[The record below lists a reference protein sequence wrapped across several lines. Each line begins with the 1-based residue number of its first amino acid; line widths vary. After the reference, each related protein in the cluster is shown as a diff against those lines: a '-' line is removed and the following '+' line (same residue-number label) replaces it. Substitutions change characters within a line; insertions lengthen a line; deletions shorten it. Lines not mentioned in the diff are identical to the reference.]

1 MKRIG
6 AESRHRVDLTL
17 NGREAGGWAEPR
29 MLLSDFLRHELGA
42 TGTHVGCEHGVCGA
56 CTVRLDGAPVRACL
70 TLAVQAEGRRVDTVE
85 GLAPEGELNELQKA
99 FPPPS
104 CSPVRLLHAW
114 HFDVPRRLSGNKTR
128 AGRRGDPR
136 AAQRPSLPLHGLFR
150 DCGCCAR
157 GGRRRGGARMTDLGR
172 VLIAAA
178 ERNLHALAV
187 VDGERRFDYGAWLD
201 TVSRVAGGIGT
212 LGLRPGDRLA
222 VIMQNRWEMAALHWA
237 CQLAGVVVVPL
248 NWRSNAGELDYFLTD
263 SGAAALA
270 FDESAA
276 AAVADS
282 AGAARLRRI
291 GVGATSEGTAP
302 FADLLAAPAE
312 ATPRAG
318 EDDLSLMLYTSG
330 TTGRGKGVPRTHRAE
345 RAAALAHIA
354 QNCYRTGERT
364 LGVMPLYHTM
374 GVRSLLAMAPVGG
387 AFVCQPRFDADGALR
402 LIEAERITALYLVP
416 TLYYDLLGSP
426 GFARAD
432 ISSVRKLGF
441 AGAPMAEGLL
451 RRVED
456 AFRPELFVNHYGS
469 SEIYTFTI
477 DRDAAAKPGSA
488 GKAGIN
494 QRIRVVEIGAGDP
507 DRTVPAGTEGEVIAS
522 LESDEAFAGYW
533 QRPDADARALKQ
545 GWYFTGDVGYCDAD
559 GDLFVTGRVDDMI
572 ITGGENVL
580 PAEIES
586 VLSVHPAVA
595 EAAVAGLADERW
607 GQKVAAFVVRGGP
620 LDVAGLDAHCRASA
634 LADFK
639 RPRTYV
645 FVRAIPKSP
654 VGKVLRRLLIAGAYE
669 EDDDAAGAEAG
680 GGRGA

>member
-1 MKRIG
+1 
-6 AESRHRVDLTL
+6 
-17 NGREAGGWAEPR
+17 
-29 MLLSDFLRHELGA
+29 
-42 TGTHVGCEHGVCGA
+42 
-56 CTVRLDGAPVRACL
+56 
-70 TLAVQAEGRRVDTVE
+70 
-85 GLAPEGELNELQKA
+85 
-99 FPPPS
+99 
-104 CSPVRLLHAW
+104 
-114 HFDVPRRLSGNKTR
+114 
-128 AGRRGDPR
+128 
-136 AAQRPSLPLHGLFR
+136 
-150 DCGCCAR
+150 
-157 GGRRRGGARMTDLGR
+157 MTDLGR

-178 ERNLHALAV
+178 ERTPDALAV
-187 VDGERRFDYGAWLD
+187 VDGPRRFDYAAWLE
-201 TVSRVAGGIGT
+201 TAARVAGGLGG
-212 LGLRPGDRLA
+212 LGLRTGDRLA
-222 VIMQNRWEMAALHWA
+222 VVMQNRWEMAALHWA
-237 CQLAGVVVVPL
+237 CQLAGVALVPL
-248 NWRSNAGELDYFLTD
+248 NWRSSAEELDYFLED

-270 FDESAA
+270 FDGSAT

-282 AGAARLRRI
+282 ARASVLRR
-291 GVGATSEGTAP
+291 VAADDEAEGTEA
-302 FADLLAAPAE
+302 FGALLSTPAE
-312 ATPRAG
+312 ATPCAG

-345 RAAALAHIA
+345 RAAALAHVA

-387 AFVCQPRFDADGALR
+387 AFVCQQRFEAASALR

-416 TLYYDLLGSP
+416 TLYYDLLRSP
-426 GFARAD
+426 GFADAD
-432 ISSVRKLGF
+432 VSSVRKLGF

-451 RRVED
+451 RRAED

-477 DRDAAAKPGSA
+477 EQNAAAKPGSA

-507 DRTVPAGTEGEVIAS
+507 ERTAAPGTEGEVIAS
-522 LESDEAFAGYW
+522 LESEEAFAGYW
-533 QRPDADARALKQ
+533 QRPDADARALRQ
-545 GWYFTGDVGYCDAD
+545 GWYFTGDVGYCDGD

-586 VLSVHPAVA
+586 VLSVHPGVA

-607 GQKVAAFVVRGGP
+607 GQRVAAFVVRGGAV
-620 LDVAGLDAHCRASA
+620 DAAALDAHCRASA

-639 RPRTYV
+639 RPRAYV

-669 EDDDAAGAEAG
+669 EDRGAAAGC
-680 GGRGA
+680 GRGS

>member
-1 MKRIG
+1 
-6 AESRHRVDLTL
+6 
-17 NGREAGGWAEPR
+17 
-29 MLLSDFLRHELGA
+29 
-42 TGTHVGCEHGVCGA
+42 
-56 CTVRLDGAPVRACL
+56 
-70 TLAVQAEGRRVDTVE
+70 
-85 GLAPEGELNELQKA
+85 
-99 FPPPS
+99 
-104 CSPVRLLHAW
+104 
-114 HFDVPRRLSGNKTR
+114 
-128 AGRRGDPR
+128 
-136 AAQRPSLPLHGLFR
+136 
-150 DCGCCAR
+150 
-157 GGRRRGGARMTDLGR
+157 MTDLGR

-178 ERNLHALAV
+178 ERNPHALAV
-187 VDGERRFDYGAWLD
+187 VDGERRFDYGAWFD

-237 CQLAGVVVVPL
+237 CQLAGVVAVPL
-248 NWRSNAGELDYFLTD
+248 NWRSNADELDYFLTD

-291 GVGATSEGTAP
+291 EAGGTSEGTVP
-302 FADLLAAPAE
+302 FADLLAAPAK
-312 ATPRAG
+312 AAPRAG

-354 QNCYRTGERT
+354 QNCYRGRAHARRHAA
-364 LGVMPLYHTM
+364 LSHHG
-374 GVRSLLAMAPVGG
+374 RALAARHGAGG
-387 AFVCQPRFDADGALR
+387 RRLRLPTALR
-402 LIEAERITALYLVP
+402 GARRSPPDRGRADHRPLPGADALLRP
-416 TLYYDLLGSP
+416 AGEP

-451 RRVED
+451 RRVAD

-477 DRDAAAKPGSA
+477 DQDAAAKPGSA

-522 LESDEAFAGYW
+522 LESEEAFAGYW

-620 LDVAGLDAHCRASA
+620 WTQRGSTPTAARRRWPISSA
-634 LADFK
+634 LA
-639 RPRTYV
+639 RMSSSARSRSPRWA
-645 FVRAIPKSP
+645 RCC
-654 VGKVLRRLLIAGAYE
+654 GAC
-669 EDDDAAGAEAG
+669 
-680 GGRGA
+680 

>member
-1 MKRIG
+1 
-6 AESRHRVDLTL
+6 
-17 NGREAGGWAEPR
+17 
-29 MLLSDFLRHELGA
+29 
-42 TGTHVGCEHGVCGA
+42 
-56 CTVRLDGAPVRACL
+56 
-70 TLAVQAEGRRVDTVE
+70 
-85 GLAPEGELNELQKA
+85 
-99 FPPPS
+99 
-104 CSPVRLLHAW
+104 
-114 HFDVPRRLSGNKTR
+114 
-128 AGRRGDPR
+128 
-136 AAQRPSLPLHGLFR
+136 
-150 DCGCCAR
+150 
-157 GGRRRGGARMTDLGR
+157 MTDLGR

-178 ERNLHALAV
+178 ERNPHALAV
-187 VDGERRFDYGAWLD
+187 VDGERRFDYGAWFD
-201 TVSRVAGGIGT
+201 TVSRVAGGICT

-237 CQLAGVVVVPL
+237 CQLAGVVAVPL
-248 NWRSNAGELDYFLTD
+248 NWRSGAGELDYFLTD

-282 AGAARLRRI
+282 AAAARLRRI
-291 GVGATSEGTAP
+291 EAGGTSEGTVA
-302 FADLLAAPAE
+302 FGDLLAAPAE
-312 ATPRAG
+312 AAPRAG
-318 EDDLSLMLYTSG
+318 EDDISLMLYTSG

-354 QNCYRTGERT
+354 QNCYRAGERT

-387 AFVCQPRFDADGALR
+387 AFVCQPRFEARGALR

-451 RRVED
+451 RRVAD

-477 DRDAAAKPGSA
+477 DQDAAAKPGSA

-522 LESDEAFAGYW
+522 LESEEAFAGYW

-607 GQKVAAFVVRGGP
+607 GQKVAAFVVRAGP
-620 LDVAGLDAHCRASA
+620 VDGAGLDAHCRASA

-639 RPRTYV
+639 RPRAYV

-669 EDDDAAGAEAG
+669 EDDEGAGAEAG

>member
-1 MKRIG
+1 
-6 AESRHRVDLTL
+6 
-17 NGREAGGWAEPR
+17 
-29 MLLSDFLRHELGA
+29 
-42 TGTHVGCEHGVCGA
+42 
-56 CTVRLDGAPVRACL
+56 
-70 TLAVQAEGRRVDTVE
+70 
-85 GLAPEGELNELQKA
+85 
-99 FPPPS
+99 
-104 CSPVRLLHAW
+104 
-114 HFDVPRRLSGNKTR
+114 
-128 AGRRGDPR
+128 
-136 AAQRPSLPLHGLFR
+136 
-150 DCGCCAR
+150 
-157 GGRRRGGARMTDLGR
+157 MTDLGR

-178 ERNLHALAV
+178 ERTPRNLAV
-187 VDGERRFDYGAWLD
+187 ADGERRFDYAAWLE
-201 TVSRVAGGIGT
+201 TAACVAGGLGG

-222 VIMQNRWEMAALHWA
+222 VVMQNRWETAALHWA
-237 CQLAGVVVVPL
+237 CQLAGIVMVPL
-248 NWRSNAGELDYFLTD
+248 NWRSSADELDYFLAD

-270 FDESAA
+270 FDDSAA
-276 AAVADS
+276 AAVAGS
-282 AGAARLRRI
+282 GRAATLRRVA
-291 GVGATSEGTAP
+291 VGEGQEGTLD
-302 FADLLAAPAE
+302 FGELLAAPAE
-312 ATPRAG
+312 ATPRAS
-318 EDDLSLMLYTSG
+318 EHDLSLMLYTSG

-345 RAAALAHIA
+345 RAAALAHVA
-354 QNCYRTGERT
+354 QNCYRAGERT

-374 GVRSLLAMAPVGG
+374 GVRSLLAMALVGG
-387 AFVCQPRFDADGALR
+387 AFVCQHRFDAKGALR

-416 TLYYDLLGSP
+416 TLYYDLLQSP
-426 GFARAD
+426 GCAGAD
-432 ISSVRKLGF
+432 VSSVRKLGF

-477 DRDAAAKPGSA
+477 DQNAAAKPGSA

-494 QRIRVVEIGAGDP
+494 QRIRVVEIGAGEP
-507 DRTVPAGTEGEVIAS
+507 ARIVAAGTEGEVIAS
-522 LESDEAFAGYW
+522 LESEEAFAGYW

-607 GQKVAAFVVRGGP
+607 GQTVAAFVVRSGP
-620 LDVAGLDAHCRASA
+620 VDAEALDAHCRAST

-639 RPRTYV
+639 RPRAYV

-654 VGKVLRRLLIAGAYE
+654 VGKVLRRLLIAGEYE
-669 EDDDAAGAEAG
+669 EDEESGVRRSA
-680 GGRGA
+680 

>member
-1 MKRIG
+1 
-6 AESRHRVDLTL
+6 
-17 NGREAGGWAEPR
+17 
-29 MLLSDFLRHELGA
+29 
-42 TGTHVGCEHGVCGA
+42 
-56 CTVRLDGAPVRACL
+56 
-70 TLAVQAEGRRVDTVE
+70 
-85 GLAPEGELNELQKA
+85 
-99 FPPPS
+99 
-104 CSPVRLLHAW
+104 
-114 HFDVPRRLSGNKTR
+114 
-128 AGRRGDPR
+128 
-136 AAQRPSLPLHGLFR
+136 
-150 DCGCCAR
+150 
-157 GGRRRGGARMTDLGR
+157 MTDLGR

-178 ERNLHALAV
+178 ERTPRALAV
-187 VDGERRFDYGAWLD
+187 VDGLRRFDYAAWLD
-201 TVSRVAGGIGT
+201 TVARVAGGLGT

-222 VIMQNRWEMAALHWA
+222 VVMQNRWEMAALHWA
-237 CQLAGVVVVPL
+237 CQLAGIVVVPL
-248 NWRSNAGELDYFLTD
+248 NWRSNADELDYFLTD

-270 FDESAA
+270 FDESAK
-276 AAVADS
+276 AAVAGS
-282 AGAARLRRI
+282 TCAANLRRVS
-291 GVGATSEGTAP
+291 VGDGGEGTAA
-302 FADLLAAPAE
+302 FGDLLEAAAD
-312 ATPRAG
+312 ATPRAR

-330 TTGRGKGVPRTHRAE
+330 TTGRGKGVPRSHRAE
-345 RAAALAHIA
+345 RAAALAHVA

-387 AFVCQPRFDADGALR
+387 AFVCQRRFEADGAFR
-402 LIEAERITALYLVP
+402 LIEGERITALYLVP
-416 TLYYDLLGSP
+416 TLYYDLLECP
-426 GFARAD
+426 RFAQAD
-432 ISSVRKLGF
+432 VSSVRKLGF

-456 AFRPELFVNHYGS
+456 AFRPALFVNHYGS

-477 DRDAAAKPGSA
+477 DQNADAKPGSA
-488 GKAGIN
+488 GRAGIN

-507 DRTVPAGTEGEVIAS
+507 ECTVPAGTEGEVIAS
-522 LESDEAFAGYW
+522 LESEEAFAGYW

-607 GQKVAAFVVRGGP
+607 GQKVAAFVVRAGP
-620 LDVAGLDAHCRASA
+620 VDAAALDAHCRASA

-639 RPRTYV
+639 RPRAYV

-654 VGKVLRRLLIAGAYE
+654 VGKVLRRLLIAGDYE
-669 EDDDAAGAEAG
+669 EDQECG
-680 GGRGA
+680 GGTAA

>member
-1 MKRIG
+1 
-6 AESRHRVDLTL
+6 
-17 NGREAGGWAEPR
+17 
-29 MLLSDFLRHELGA
+29 
-42 TGTHVGCEHGVCGA
+42 
-56 CTVRLDGAPVRACL
+56 
-70 TLAVQAEGRRVDTVE
+70 
-85 GLAPEGELNELQKA
+85 
-99 FPPPS
+99 
-104 CSPVRLLHAW
+104 
-114 HFDVPRRLSGNKTR
+114 
-128 AGRRGDPR
+128 
-136 AAQRPSLPLHGLFR
+136 
-150 DCGCCAR
+150 
-157 GGRRRGGARMTDLGR
+157 MTDLGR

-178 ERNLHALAV
+178 ERNPHALAV
-187 VDGERRFDYGAWLD
+187 VDGKRRFDYAAWLD
-201 TVSRVAGGIGT
+201 TAARVAAGLGG

-237 CQLAGVVVVPL
+237 CQLAGIVVVPL
-248 NWRSNAGELDYFLTD
+248 NWRSSADELDYFLSD
-263 SGAAALA
+263 SDAAVLA
-270 FDESAA
+270 FDGSAT
-276 AAVADS
+276 AAVAGS
-282 AGAARLRRI
+282 ACAARLRCVR
-291 GVGATSEGTAP
+291 VGDGPEGTVD
-302 FADLLAAPAE
+302 FGDLLAAAAK

-354 QNCYRTGERT
+354 QNCYRAGERT

-387 AFVCQPRFDADGALR
+387 AFVCQPRFEAAEALR

-416 TLYYDLLGSP
+416 TLYYDLLGNP
-426 GFARAD
+426 QFARTD

-451 RRVED
+451 RRVER

-477 DRDAAAKPGSA
+477 DQNAAAKPGSA

-507 DRTVPAGTEGEVIAS
+507 DRTVAAGMEGEVIAS
-522 LESDEAFAGYW
+522 LESEEAFAGYW
-533 QRPDADARALKQ
+533 QRPDADAKALKR
-545 GWYFTGDVGYCDAD
+545 GWYFTGDVGYCDDA

-572 ITGGENVL
+572 VTGGENVL

-620 LDVAGLDAHCRASA
+620 VDAAALDAHCRASV

-639 RPRTYV
+639 RPRAYV

-669 EDDDAAGAEAG
+669 EDDGGAGAEAG
-680 GGRGA
+680 CGRSA

>member
-1 MKRIG
+1 
-6 AESRHRVDLTL
+6 
-17 NGREAGGWAEPR
+17 
-29 MLLSDFLRHELGA
+29 
-42 TGTHVGCEHGVCGA
+42 
-56 CTVRLDGAPVRACL
+56 
-70 TLAVQAEGRRVDTVE
+70 
-85 GLAPEGELNELQKA
+85 
-99 FPPPS
+99 
-104 CSPVRLLHAW
+104 
-114 HFDVPRRLSGNKTR
+114 
-128 AGRRGDPR
+128 
-136 AAQRPSLPLHGLFR
+136 
-150 DCGCCAR
+150 
-157 GGRRRGGARMTDLGR
+157 MTDLGR

-178 ERNLHALAV
+178 ERNPHALAV
-187 VDGERRFDYGAWLD
+187 VDGERRFDYAAWFD
-201 TVSRVAGGIGT
+201 TVSRVAGGIGA

-222 VIMQNRWEMAALHWA
+222 VIMQNCWEMAALHWA
-237 CQLAGVVVVPL
+237 CQLAGVVAVPL
-248 NWRSNAGELDYFLTD
+248 NWRSSADELDYFLTD

-270 FDESAA
+270 FDGSAA
-276 AAVADS
+276 AAMADS
-282 AGAARLRRI
+282 ACAARLRRI
-291 GVGATSEGTAP
+291 GAGGASEGTVP

-330 TTGRGKGVPRTHRAE
+330 TTGRGKGVPRSQRAE

-354 QNCYRTGERT
+354 QNCYRAGERT

-387 AFVCQPRFDADGALR
+387 AFVCQPRFEARGALR

-416 TLYYDLLGSP
+416 TLYYDLLECA

-451 RRVED
+451 RRAES

-477 DRDAAAKPGSA
+477 DQAAAAKPGSA

-522 LESDEAFAGYW
+522 LESEEAFAGYW

-572 ITGGENVL
+572 ISGGENVL

-620 LDVAGLDAHCRASA
+620 VDATGLDAHCRASA

-669 EDDDAAGAEAG
+669 DDDDGIGADAG
-680 GGRGA
+680 GRRGA

>member
-1 MKRIG
+1 
-6 AESRHRVDLTL
+6 
-17 NGREAGGWAEPR
+17 
-29 MLLSDFLRHELGA
+29 
-42 TGTHVGCEHGVCGA
+42 
-56 CTVRLDGAPVRACL
+56 
-70 TLAVQAEGRRVDTVE
+70 
-85 GLAPEGELNELQKA
+85 
-99 FPPPS
+99 
-104 CSPVRLLHAW
+104 
-114 HFDVPRRLSGNKTR
+114 
-128 AGRRGDPR
+128 
-136 AAQRPSLPLHGLFR
+136 
-150 DCGCCAR
+150 
-157 GGRRRGGARMTDLGR
+157 MTDLGR

-178 ERNLHALAV
+178 ERNPRALAV
-187 VDGERRFDYGAWLD
+187 VDGETRFDYAGWLD
-201 TVSRVAGGIGT
+201 TISRLAGGLGG
-212 LGLRPGDRLA
+212 LGLGRGERLA

-248 NWRSNAGELDYFLTD
+248 NWRSNAEELDYFLED

-270 FDESAA
+270 FDGSAVD
-276 AAVADS
+276 AVAGS
-282 AGAARLRRI
+282 ARAAQLRRI
-291 GVGATSEGTAP
+291 AVAGLTGGTVDFGNLLRAP
-302 FADLLAAPAE
+302 VE
-312 ATPRAG
+312 AVPRVS

-354 QNCYRTGERT
+354 QNCYRAGERT

-374 GVRSLLAMAPVGG
+374 GVRSLLAMPPVGG
-387 AFVCQPRFDADGALR
+387 IFVCQHRFDRDEALR
-402 LIEAERITALYLVP
+402 LIEAERVTALYLVP
-416 TLYYDLLGSP
+416 TLYYDLLESE
-426 GFARAD
+426 GFAGAD
-432 ISSVRKLGF
+432 VSSVRKLGF

-451 RRVED
+451 RRVES

-477 DRDAAAKPGSA
+477 DQNAAAKPGSA

-507 DRTVPAGTEGEVIAS
+507 ERTVAAGVEGEVIAS
-522 LESDEAFAGYW
+522 LESEEAFAGYW

-607 GQKVAAFVVRGGP
+607 GQTVAAFVVRSGP
-620 LDVAGLDAHCRASA
+620 VDAEALDAHCRAST

-639 RPRTYV
+639 RPRAYV

-654 VGKVLRRLLIAGAYE
+654 VGKVLRRLLIAGEYE
-669 EDDDAAGAEAG
+669 EDEESGVRRSA
-680 GGRGA
+680 

>member
-1 MKRIG
+1 
-6 AESRHRVDLTL
+6 
-17 NGREAGGWAEPR
+17 
-29 MLLSDFLRHELGA
+29 
-42 TGTHVGCEHGVCGA
+42 
-56 CTVRLDGAPVRACL
+56 
-70 TLAVQAEGRRVDTVE
+70 
-85 GLAPEGELNELQKA
+85 
-99 FPPPS
+99 
-104 CSPVRLLHAW
+104 
-114 HFDVPRRLSGNKTR
+114 
-128 AGRRGDPR
+128 
-136 AAQRPSLPLHGLFR
+136 
-150 DCGCCAR
+150 
-157 GGRRRGGARMTDLGR
+157 MTDLGR

-178 ERNLHALAV
+178 ERSPHALAV
-187 VDGERRFDYGAWLD
+187 VDGERRFDYAAWLD
-201 TVSRVAGGIGT
+201 TVSRVAGGLGT
-212 LGLRPGDRLA
+212 LELRPGDRLA

-237 CQLAGVVVVPL
+237 CQLAGVVAVPL
-248 NWRSNAGELDYFLTD
+248 NWRSSADELDYFLTD

-270 FDESAA
+270 FDGSAA
-276 AAVADS
+276 AAVANS
-282 AGAARLRRI
+282 ACAARLRRI
-291 GVGATSEGTAP
+291 GAGATPEGTVP

-312 ATPRAG
+312 AAPRAG

-330 TTGRGKGVPRTHRAE
+330 TTGRGKGVPRSHRAE

-354 QNCYRTGERT
+354 QNCYRAGERT

-387 AFVCQPRFDADGALR
+387 AFVCQPRFEARGALR

-426 GFARAD
+426 GFAATD
-432 ISSVRKLGF
+432 TSSVRKLGF
-441 AGAPMAEGLL
+441 AGTPMAEGLL
-451 RRVED
+451 RRVAD

-477 DRDAAAKPGSA
+477 DQDAAAKPGSA

-522 LESDEAFAGYW
+522 LESEEAFAGYW

-607 GQKVAAFVVRGGP
+607 GRRWPPSLCARPGGRSGARRPLPRVR
-620 LDVAGLDAHCRASA
+620 AGRLQAPSRVC
-634 LADFK
+634 L
-639 RPRTYV
+639 RPRD
-645 FVRAIPKSP
+645 PKSP

-669 EDDDAAGAEAG
+669 EDDEGAGAEAG
-680 GGRGA
+680 GRRGA

>member
-1 MKRIG
+1 
-6 AESRHRVDLTL
+6 
-17 NGREAGGWAEPR
+17 
-29 MLLSDFLRHELGA
+29 
-42 TGTHVGCEHGVCGA
+42 
-56 CTVRLDGAPVRACL
+56 
-70 TLAVQAEGRRVDTVE
+70 
-85 GLAPEGELNELQKA
+85 
-99 FPPPS
+99 
-104 CSPVRLLHAW
+104 
-114 HFDVPRRLSGNKTR
+114 
-128 AGRRGDPR
+128 
-136 AAQRPSLPLHGLFR
+136 
-150 DCGCCAR
+150 
-157 GGRRRGGARMTDLGR
+157 MTDLGR

-178 ERNLHALAV
+178 ERTPRSLAV
-187 VDGERRFDYGAWLD
+187 VDGEKRFDYAAWLD
-201 TVSRVAGGIGT
+201 TVARVAAGLGG

-222 VIMQNRWEMAALHWA
+222 VVMQNRWEMAALHWA

-248 NWRSNAGELDYFLTD
+248 NWRSNADELDYFLSD

-270 FDESAA
+270 FDGSAT
-276 AAVADS
+276 AAVAGS
-282 AGAARLRRI
+282 GCAARLRRVS
-291 GVGATSEGTAP
+291 VGDGSEGTAA
-302 FADLLAAPAE
+302 FGDLLEAAADGT
-312 ATPRAG
+312 ARAG

-345 RAAALAHIA
+345 RAATLAHVA
-354 QNCYRTGERT
+354 QNCYGTGERT

-387 AFVCQPRFDADGALR
+387 AFVCQHRFDAAGALR

-416 TLYYDLLGSP
+416 TLYYDLLESP
-426 GFARAD
+426 QFADAD
-432 ISSVRKLGF
+432 VASVRKLGF

-451 RRVED
+451 RRVES

-477 DRDAAAKPGSA
+477 DQNAAAKPGSA

-494 QRIRVVEIGAGDP
+494 QRIRVVEIGTGDP
-507 DRTVPAGTEGEVIAS
+507 ERTVPAGTEGEVIAS
-522 LESDEAFAGYW
+522 LESEEAFAGYW
-533 QRPDADARALKQ
+533 QRPDADAKALKQ

-607 GQKVAAFVVRGGP
+607 GQKVAAFVVRSGP
-620 LDVAGLDAHCRASA
+620 VDAAALDAHCRASA

-639 RPRTYV
+639 RPRAYV
-645 FVRAIPKSP
+645 FVGAIPKSP
-654 VGKVLRRLLIAGAYE
+654 VGKVLRRLLIAGDYE
-669 EDDDAAGAEAG
+669 EDDESAGAKAG
-680 GGRGA
+680 GGRAA

>member
-1 MKRIG
+1 
-6 AESRHRVDLTL
+6 
-17 NGREAGGWAEPR
+17 
-29 MLLSDFLRHELGA
+29 
-42 TGTHVGCEHGVCGA
+42 
-56 CTVRLDGAPVRACL
+56 
-70 TLAVQAEGRRVDTVE
+70 
-85 GLAPEGELNELQKA
+85 
-99 FPPPS
+99 
-104 CSPVRLLHAW
+104 
-114 HFDVPRRLSGNKTR
+114 
-128 AGRRGDPR
+128 
-136 AAQRPSLPLHGLFR
+136 
-150 DCGCCAR
+150 
-157 GGRRRGGARMTDLGR
+157 MTDLGR

-178 ERNLHALAV
+178 ERNPHALAV
-187 VDGERRFDYGAWLD
+187 VDGERRFDYGAWLG

-237 CQLAGVVVVPL
+237 CQLTGIVVVPL
-248 NWRSNAGELDYFLTD
+248 NWRSNADELDYFLTD

-270 FDESAA
+270 FDESAV

-282 AGAARLRRI
+282 AAAARLRRI
-291 GVGATSEGTAP
+291 GIGDGPQGMVP
-302 FADLLAAPAE
+302 FGDLLAAPAE

-318 EDDLSLMLYTSG
+318 EDDISLMLYTSG

-354 QNCYRTGERT
+354 QNCYRAGERT

-374 GVRSLLAMAPVGG
+374 GVRSLLAMAPVCG
-387 AFVCQPRFDADGALR
+387 AFVCQPRFEAQGALR

-426 GFARAD
+426 GFAATD
-432 ISSVRKLGF
+432 TSSVRKLGF

-451 RRVED
+451 RRVAD

-477 DRDAAAKPGSA
+477 DQDAAAKPGSA

-522 LESDEAFAGYW
+522 LESEEAFAGYW

-607 GQKVAAFVVRGGP
+607 GQKVAAFVVRAGP
-620 LDVAGLDAHCRASA
+620 VDGAALDAHCRASV

-639 RPRTYV
+639 RPRAYV

-669 EDDDAAGAEAG
+669 EDDEGAGAEAG
-680 GGRGA
+680 GGRGT